1 MDSRVGVRTAL
12 VVAIGLLLQ
21 LSLFADTP
29 VFGVTPDV
37 VLLTAIGIGL
47 AGGPERGALAGF
59 AGGLLL
65 DCTVT
70 TPFGLSALVGAST
83 GYVVGGL
90 QHAVLGS
97 TWWTPLAVA
106 GIASSA
112 GTLAYGILGALLGN
126 LDWLGPRTVL
136 VALGVG
142 VLNTLL
148 AVVVLP
154 ITRWSQGEP
163 LGPDRLRL
171 PEALTRH
178 RRGASRR
185 RRPQR
190 GGW

>member
-1 MDSRVGVRTAL
+1 MGSLVGLRTAA
-12 VVAIGLLLQ
+12 VVGLGFLFQ
-21 LSLFADTP
+21 VCLFAHTP
-29 VFGVTPDV
+29 VFGVSPDV
-37 VLLTAIGIGL
+37 ILLTAIGVGL

-59 AGGLLL
+59 AGGLLFDL
-65 DCTVT
+65 TVT
-70 TPFGLSALVGAST
+70 TPFGLSALVGASV

-112 GTLAYGILGALLGN
+112 GTLAYAVLGALLGN
-126 LDWLGPRTVL
+126 LDWLSPHTVA
-136 VALGVG
+136 VAIGVG
-142 VLNTLL
+142 LLNAVL

-154 ITRWSQGEP
+154 ITRWSQGES
-163 LGPDRLRL
+163 LGLDRLRV
-171 PEALTRH
+171 PAALTRR

-185 RRPQR
+185 RRPLR

>member
-1 MDSRVGVRTAL
+1 MDSLVGLRTAA
-12 VVAIGLLLQ
+12 VVLLAFVLQ
-21 LSLFADTP
+21 VSLYAHTP

-37 VLLTAIGIGL
+37 ILLTAIGVAL
-47 AGGPERGALAGF
+47 AGGPERGAVAGF
-59 AGGLLL
+59 VGGLLF

-70 TPFGLSALVGAST
+70 TPFGLSALVGASV

-112 GTLAYGILGALLGN
+112 GTLAYGVLGALLGN
-126 LDWLGPRTVL
+126 LDWLSPHTVL
-136 VALGVG
+136 VAVGVG
-142 VLNTLL
+142 LVNTVL

-154 ITRWSQGEP
+154 VTRWSQGEP
-163 LGPDRLRL
+163 LGLDRLRV
-171 PEALTRH
+171 PEVLTRR
-178 RRGASRR
+178 RRGSSRR
-185 RRPQR
+185 RRPLR

>member
-1 MDSRVGVRTAL
+1 MGSLVGVRTA
-12 VVAIGLLLQ
+12 VVVGLAFLLQ
-21 LSLFADTP
+21 VSLFSRTP
-29 VFGVTPDV
+29 LFGVVPDV
-37 VLLTAIGIGL
+37 ILLTAIGIGL

-59 AGGLLL
+59 AGGLLFDL
-65 DCTVT
+65 TVT
-70 TPFGLSALVGAST
+70 TPFGLSALVGASV

-112 GTLAYGILGALLGN
+112 ATLAYAALGALLGN
-126 LDWLGPRTVL
+126 LEWLSVHSIL

-142 VLNTLL
+142 VLNTVL
-148 AVVVLP
+148 AVIVLP

-163 LGPDRLRL
+163 LGLERLRV
-171 PEALTRH
+171 PEVLTRS
-178 RRGASRR
+178 RRGSTRR
-185 RRPQR
+185 RRPHR